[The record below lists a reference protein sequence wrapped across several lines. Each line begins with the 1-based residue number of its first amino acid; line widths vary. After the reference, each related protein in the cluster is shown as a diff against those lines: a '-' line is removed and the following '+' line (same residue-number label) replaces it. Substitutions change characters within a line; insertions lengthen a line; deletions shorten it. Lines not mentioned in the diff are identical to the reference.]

1 MSFRP
6 LGRIIRPLVA
16 LVLSAYVLWK
26 AHPSAVLDAAAA
38 TDLRWVGLAIALVV
52 VDRVLMAYRWIVLL
66 CPIEASARPPLRSVL
81 RVFFVSTFL
90 GTFLPASIGG
100 DLVRTYSLARLQVA
114 RGQALAS
121 VLMDRMLGV
130 MSIVI
135 VGIAGLW
142 VADRTDLVSVWSVWF
157 SLSAASALSAVMLT
171 VVFSGRAADAAQRL
185 TGWLPVATVRHLA
198 EEGARA
204 TRAYSQYHG
213 PLANVLAGSVTVQ
226 LLRIAQAYCLGQSLG
241 MLAPWTAYLAFIPM
255 ILLVMLLPVTVNGI
269 GTSQVAFVWFFE
281 RAGTPAPEA
290 LALSVLFLGLGVI
303 GNLPGGLIYAFD
315 PSPKAAKP

>member
-1 MSFRP
+1 MAAA
-6 LGRIIRPLVA
+6 GLV
-16 LVLSAYVLWK
+16 
-26 AHPSAVLDAAAA
+26 VLD
-38 TDLRWVGLAIALVV
+38 RS
-52 VDRVLMAYRWIVLL
+52 LMAYRSVTLL
-66 CPIEASARPPLRSVL
+66 CPVDSHTRPPLVDLL

-100 DLVRTYSLARLQVA
+100 DLVRTYSLARLHVA

-121 VLMDRMLGV
+121 VLMDRLLGV

-135 VGIAGLW
+135 VSVAGLW
-142 VADRTDLVSVWSVWF
+142 VADRADLMSVWSVWF
-157 SLSAASALSAVMLT
+157 SLAAASALSVVMLAI
-171 VVFSGRAADAAQRL
+171 VFNGSAADVAQRL
-185 TGWLPVATVRHLA
+185 TELLPVTKARHIAA
-198 EEGARA
+198 EAARA
-204 TRAYSQYHG
+204 TRAYSRYHLQ
-213 PLANVLAGSVTVQ
+213 LANVLLGSVAVQ

-281 RAGTPAPEA
+281 RAGTSAAEA

-315 PSPKAAKP
+315 PAPRAKP